1 MVPSGR
7 TERSEMLKRDEKKAY
22 SGREGEEKRR
32 GGGDR
37 RCDSKETIRTTGHP
51 GNVMV

>member
-7 TERSEMLKRDEKKAY
+7 TEKSEMLKRDEKKAY
-22 SGREGEEKRR
+22 SGREGEENVG

-37 RCDSKETIRTTGHP
+37 RCNSKEIIRITGHP